1 MSLENLRGALPDY
14 AKDLKLNLGSLS
26 RSKELT
32 ETQLW
37 GAMVAAAAATRNA
50 TVLREV
56 LEDAQGHLSE
66 EELRGAK
73 LAASIMGM
81 NNVAYRAKEYLGQD
95 YQQVRMGLRQ
105 NQMLN
110 PGVDKVNFEL
120 WNIAVSVI
128 NGCEQC
134 TAAHEHT
141 VREEGVKEAA
151 VWETVK
157 VAAVL
162 SGVAQALFIEGTT
175 E

>member
-1 MSLENLRGALPDY
+1 MSLENLKNALPDF

-37 GAMVAAAAATRNA
+37 GAMVAAAAATQNA
-50 TVLREV
+50 FVLQEV
-56 LEDAQGHLSE
+56 LEEAKNHLSD
-66 EELRGAK
+66 EELRGTK

-81 NNVAYRAKEYLGQD
+81 NNVAYRAKEFLGED
-95 YQQVRMGLRQ
+95 YAQIRMGLRQ

-110 PGVDKVNFEL
+110 PGVDKTNFEL

-128 NGCEQC
+128 NGCGKC